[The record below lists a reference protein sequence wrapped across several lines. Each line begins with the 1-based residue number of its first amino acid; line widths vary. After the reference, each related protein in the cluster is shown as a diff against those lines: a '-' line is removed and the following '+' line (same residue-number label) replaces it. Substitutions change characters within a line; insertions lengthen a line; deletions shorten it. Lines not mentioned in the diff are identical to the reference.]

1 MNEKSNIKLPFYYSI
16 GIIVL
21 GYLLGIVP
29 GILLTIGRS
38 NYKKGKNMVVYP
50 IIALGFAIVVL
61 GGGIINQPATSP
73 KDPINTAS
81 ASEEKPKEE
90 KHKEEKKAPEPE
102 KKAEA
107 PVKETIPTEYKSALK
122 MGEVY
127 SETLHMSKKGIYN
140 QLTSEYGEKFSAE
153 AAQYAVDNM
162 TADWNYNALQS
173 AKSYQDTMSMSPEKI
188 RDQLVSE
195 YGEQFTQ
202 EEADYAIANLE

>member
-1 MNEKSNIKLPFYYSI
+1 MNEKSIIKLPFYYSI

-61 GGGIINQPATSP
+61 GGGLINQPASST

-81 ASEEKPKEE
+81 ASEEKPKE
-90 KHKEEKKAPEPE
+90 EEKKAPEPE

-122 MGEVY
+122 KGESY
-127 SETLHMSKKGIYN
+127 SKTMYMSKQGVYN

-162 TADWNYNALQS
+162 TADWNYNALQK
-173 AKSYQDTMSMSPEKI
+173 AKSYQKTMSMSPEKI
-188 RDQLVSE
+188 REQLVSE
-195 YGEQFTQ
+195 YGEKFTQ